1 MGKALAVIFCFLPTI
16 YEIIDDRNGE
26 TKKDKVRDFFIAA
39 ILYAVIALVNWWMF
53 ETLPLR
59 SLALTFA
66 IRLAFFD
73 YVIAYVLIRRGVIV
87 GKWWNYRG
95 KTARWDQLIS
105 KVDWRLLMAARA
117 AVLASSLLPML
128 L

>member
-1 MGKALAVIFCFLPTI
+1 MGQALAVLFCFLPTI

-87 GKWWNYRG
+87 GKCWNYRG
-95 KTARWDQLIS
+95 KTARFDRLIARI
-105 KVDWRLLMAARA
+105 DWRVLMAARVIA
-117 AVLASSLLPML
+117 FASALWLYSR
-128 L
+128 